1 VLFLISA
8 LSTGEALTVDLA
20 GTLSTEG
27 QAPRGRREHFV
38 HLGLITGEAVVL
50 GQLLAHA
57 FLEGEAAARSARDIL
72 IGPHS
77 IVFWVLIMVLGFVI
91 PFVGHVYAAGRGRH
105 NRATGLVSGVSLVVS
120 GLFLRYLVIVSAI
133 HTFL

>member
-1 VLFLISA
+1 VLFLVSA

-20 GTLSTEG
+20 ATLSTRG
-27 QAPRGRREHFV
+27 QAPRGRREHLI
-38 HLGLITGEAVVL
+38 HLGLIAGEAVLV

-77 IVFWVLIMVLGFVI
+77 LVFWFLIMVLGFVI

-105 NRATGLVSGVSLVVS
+105 QPVTGLVSGASLVVS
-120 GLFLRYLVIVSAI
+120 GLFLRYLVIVSAV